1 MWGTKR
7 LKNLLKIIKFRN
19 SGNSNPSSVILKFR
33 LLMTALTN
41 IKIWDQEY
49 KNVDSVQYNYAKSE
63 EKEHWE
69 LDRPISQ
76 FWLYLLTDFV
86 S

>member
-1 MWGTKR
+1 
-7 LKNLLKIIKFRN
+7 
-19 SGNSNPSSVILKFR
+19 
-33 LLMTALTN
+33 MTALTN
-41 IKIWDQEY
+41 IKVWDQEY

-86 S
+86 SQKNYFDISETKLLHLK